1 MNITVPNPF
10 KEKVAAGNDPSA
22 ITLRVSNFLSAFSVE
37 ATRPKQSDIEAVAQ
51 NAPAGTQLYLSAI
64 PTRSSLELVDQAI
77 LTRRAGL
84 EPVPHIA
91 VRNYASKDELSSLL
105 GRLTAEAGVRR
116 VLIIS
121 GDRPDTA
128 GAFTTSL
135 EVIESGMLQRQGIA
149 EIGIAGHPDG
159 HPVVADDV
167 MQRALLAKIEAAE
180 QGGLKTDIVT
190 QFGFDAMAMIRW
202 VRKLRDLGVE
212 APVRIGM
219 AGPTNLTTLLKYA
232 QRCGV
237 KASAGGV
244 AKHMGLVKHLFGV
257 SAPDGIVRALSDE
270 NATGSLGL
278 VSAHFFSFGGLGAT
292 ARWASH
298 AQQGRI
304 TLDGEGFT
312 VQP

>member
-1 MNITVPNPF
+1 MNIPVISIF
-10 KEKVAAGNDPSA
+10 KAKTAADNEVSA
-22 ITLRVSNFLSAFSVE
+22 ITSHIARFLSGFSVE
-37 ATRPKQSDIEAVAQ
+37 ATRPKPSDIEAVAQ
-51 NAPAGTQLYLSAI
+51 NAPAGTHLYLSAI
-64 PTRSSLELVDQAI
+64 PTRPSTELVEQAV
-77 LTRRAGL
+77 LTRKAGI

-105 GRLTAEAGVRR
+105 QRLSEEAGVRR
-116 VLIIS
+116 VLVIS
-121 GDRPDTA
+121 GDRPDSA
-128 GAFTTSL
+128 GAFTASI
-135 EVIESGMLQRQGIA
+135 EVIESGMLQKYGIK

-159 HPVVADDV
+159 HPVVADEV

-180 QGGLKTDIVT
+180 QGGLKADIVT
-190 QFGFDAMAMIRW
+190 QFGFDAVAMIRW
-202 VRKLRDLGVE
+202 VKKLRDLGVE

-237 KASAGGV
+237 KASAGGL
-244 AKHMGLVKHLFGV
+244 AKHAGLVKHLFGV

-292 ARWASH
+292 TRWASH
-298 AQQGRI
+298 AQQGRF
-304 TLDGEGFT
+304 TLDGDGFS
-312 VQP
+312 VEP

>member
-1 MNITVPNPF
+1 MNIPVINLF
-10 KEKVAAGNDPSA
+10 KTKSAADNIESA
-22 ITLRVSNFLSAFSVE
+22 ATSRIAGFLADFSVE
-37 ATRPKQSDIEAVAQ
+37 ATRPKPSDIEAVAQ
-51 NAPAGTQLYLSAI
+51 NTPAGTHLYLSAI
-64 PTRSSLELVDQAI
+64 PTRPSTELIDQAV
-77 LTRRAGL
+77 LTRKAGL

-91 VRNYASKDELSSLL
+91 VRNYVNKGELSSLL
-105 GRLTAEAGVRR
+105 QRLSEEAGVRR
-116 VLIIS
+116 VLVIS
-121 GDRPDTA
+121 GDRPDSA
-128 GAFTTSL
+128 GAFTASI
-135 EVIESGMLQRQGIA
+135 EVIESGMLQKYGIT

-167 MQRALLAKIEAAE
+167 MLRALLAKTEAAE
-180 QGGLKTDIVT
+180 QGGLKADIVT
-190 QFGFDAMAMIRW
+190 QFGFDAAVMIRW
-202 VRKLRDLGVE
+202 VKKLRDLGVE

-237 KASAGGV
+237 KASAGGL
-244 AKHMGLVKHLFGV
+244 AKHAGLVKHLFGV

-270 NATGSLGL
+270 NATGALGP

-298 AQQGRI
+298 AQQGRY

-312 VQP
+312 VEA

>member
-1 MNITVPNPF
+1 MNIPVINLF
-10 KEKVAAGNDPSA
+10 KTKAAADDEVSAVASRIAG
-22 ITLRVSNFLSAFSVE
+22 FLSGFSVE
-37 ATRPKQSDIEAVAQ
+37 ATRPKPSDIEAVAQ

-64 PTRSSLELVDQAI
+64 PTRSSIELIDQAV
-77 LTRRAGL
+77 LTRKAGL

-91 VRNYASKDELSSLL
+91 VRNYASKDELSLL
-105 GRLTAEAGVRR
+105 LQRLSEEASVKR
-116 VLIIS
+116 VLVIS
-121 GDRPDTA
+121 GDRPDSA
-128 GAFTTSL
+128 GAFTASI
-135 EVIESGMLQRQGIA
+135 EVIESGVLQKYGIE

-167 MQRALLAKIEAAE
+167 MQRALLAKVEAAE
-180 QGGLKTDIVT
+180 QGGLKADIVT
-190 QFGFDAMAMIRW
+190 QFGFDAGAMIRW
-202 VRKLRDLGVE
+202 VKKLRDLGVE

-237 KASAGGV
+237 KASAGGL
-244 AKHMGLVKHLFGV
+244 AKHAGLVKHLFGV

-270 NATGSLGL
+270 NAGGSLGP

-298 AQQGRI
+298 AQQGRY

-312 VQP
+312 VEA